1 MSYFSENYGNIS
13 YPFSTD
19 NSPGLRNAQLG
30 AIHAIGT
37 YCTLQ
42 KQYDGLVVMP
52 TGSGKTAVLMM
63 TPFLCRADKALCC
76 KKLRKFGKKLSL
88 SEFRH
93 ERYVDELQARCDNL
107 FS

>member
-13 YPFSTD
+13 YPISTD

-30 AIHAIGT
+30 AIHAVGS

-42 KQYDGLVVMP
+42 EQYDGLIVMP

-63 TPFLCRADKALCC
+63 APFLSQTRSLISCSCNFIYLPLNQSADDI
-76 KKLRKFGKKLSL
+76 
-88 SEFRH
+88 RH
-93 ERYVDELQARCDNL
+93 CFFA
-107 FS
+107 